1 MCSSVDDALRPVR
14 GERGAARELLER
26 QIARHGEV
34 VVAGEEDRAAL
45 AGERDARVGIGP
57 VAHEIAQAPDRVDAL
72 LGGRGEHGLEG
83 VAVSVD
89 VREKGGAHLQQ
100 WCECTVDG

>member
-1 MCSSVDDALRPVR
+1 VSCPSISRASGCSVN
-14 GERGAARELLER
+14 GC
-26 QIARHGEV
+26 
-34 VVAGEEDRAAL
+34 VVA
-45 AGERDARVGIGP
+45 RDARVRIGP

-72 LGGRGEHGLEG
+72 LGGRGEHGLES